1 MDFNRLFH
9 EKIFYLSI
17 LLALASILIG
27 TAWSSI
33 PPGTVLPSD
42 ISFSLLESALQS
54 KAALFA
60 LPVAAALPFGD
71 AYLKER
77 QWNYLR
83 FLLIRQSRGTYCQSR
98 ILVTAVS
105 GPLVWFF
112 AACLALLFFFLTFFT
127 RKSVSTW
134 PPDCLFSLLAMSARL
149 FLCASFL
156 SSLSAVCA
164 VLGGSAYLAFGLPF
178 LLWYSCI
185 ILRERYLESLYYLD
199 PSEWLSPQNDW
210 GTVQAGLWILL
221 VSLALLGA
229 AAHRMVLERKLTE
242 S

>member
-9 EKIFYLSI
+9 EKNFYLSI

-27 TAWSSI
+27 TAWPSI

-54 KAALFA
+54 KAVLFA

-105 GPLVWFF
+105 GPLAWFF
-112 AACLALLFFFLTFFT
+112 AACLALLFFFFNFFYPEICLYLAAGLSFFT
-127 RKSVSTW
+127 ACHVGKAFLMRLISIQPKCGVCCAWRLGLSGVRASIPALVQLYHPAGTISGITLLPGSFRVAFST
-134 PPDCLFSLLAMSARL
+134 
-149 FLCASFL
+149 
-156 SSLSAVCA
+156 
-164 VLGGSAYLAFGLPF
+164 
-178 LLWYSCI
+178 
-185 ILRERYLESLYYLD
+185 
-199 PSEWLSPQNDW
+199 
-210 GTVQAGLWILL
+210 
-221 VSLALLGA
+221 
-229 AAHRMVLERKLTE
+229 K
-242 S
+242 

>member
-105 GPLVWFF
+105 GPLAWFF
-112 AACLALLFFFLTFFT
+112 AACLALLFFFLSFFT
-127 RKSVSTW
+127 ACHVGKAFLMRLISIQPKCGVRCAWRLGLSGIRASIPALVQLYHPAGTISGITLLPGSFRVAFST
-134 PPDCLFSLLAMSARL
+134 
-149 FLCASFL
+149 
-156 SSLSAVCA
+156 
-164 VLGGSAYLAFGLPF
+164 
-178 LLWYSCI
+178 
-185 ILRERYLESLYYLD
+185 
-199 PSEWLSPQNDW
+199 
-210 GTVQAGLWILL
+210 
-221 VSLALLGA
+221 
-229 AAHRMVLERKLTE
+229 K
-242 S
+242 

>member
-54 KAALFA
+54 KAVLFA

-127 RKSVSTW
+127 RKSVST
-134 PPDCLFSLLAMSARL
+134 
-149 FLCASFL
+149 
-156 SSLSAVCA
+156 
-164 VLGGSAYLAFGLPF
+164 
-178 LLWYSCI
+178 
-185 ILRERYLESLYYLD
+185 
-199 PSEWLSPQNDW
+199 
-210 GTVQAGLWILL
+210 
-221 VSLALLGA
+221 
-229 AAHRMVLERKLTE
+229 
-242 S
+242 